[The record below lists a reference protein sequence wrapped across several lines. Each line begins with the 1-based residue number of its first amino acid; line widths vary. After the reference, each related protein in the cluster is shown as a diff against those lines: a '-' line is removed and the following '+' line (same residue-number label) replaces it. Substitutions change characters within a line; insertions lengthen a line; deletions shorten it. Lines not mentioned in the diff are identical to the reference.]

1 MSFNEY
7 WKAKAAKQR
16 KAWAAKAWRFADEH
30 AQMEEIR
37 KKVYLPL
44 DYAVN
49 FDFGNE
55 RAKGLL
61 AFNSPKRSK
70 AEFYLPLT
78 P

>member
-1 MSFNEY
+1 MSFNDY
-7 WKAKAAKQR
+7 WEAKAAKRR
-16 KAWAAKAWRFADEH
+16 KAWAATSKRFAKKH
-30 AQMEEIR
+30 TQLEEIR